1 MNLLLTVLGILL
13 LTVVPYILGCSNGAI
28 LVSKYILRDDIRTH
42 GSGNAGLTN
51 FSRVFGGKLTL
62 LVVLTDVLKAVF
74 GVLLGVL
81 GAHLLQRAGITA
93 ITDLRAKY
101 IAGLFCELGH
111 MFPVMFGFRG
121 GKGIMSGG
129 IIAIMI
135 DWRVAVVVWGS
146 FLILA
151 ATTKYVSLGSISTGF
166 LFPIM
171 AWVLFRDPVC
181 LVFAVIVGGL
191 IVFQHRG
198 NIVRLVHGNENKFS
212 FHKKA
217 N

>member
-1 MNLLLTVLGILL
+1 MNYLLLILGGLL

-51 FSRVFGGKLTL
+51 FSRVFGGKLTI
-62 LVVLTDVLKAVF
+62 LVIAADALKAVSAI
-74 GVLLGVL
+74 LLGIL
-81 GAHLLQRAGITA
+81 GAHLMTLGGFDGITA
-93 ITDLRAKY
+93 LRSKY
-101 IAGLFCELGH
+101 ISGLFCELGH
-111 MFPVMFGFRG
+111 MFPFMFGFKG

-146 FLILA
+146 FLLLTAI
-151 ATTKYVSLGSISTGF
+151 TKYVSVGSISTGI

-171 AWVLFRDPVC
+171 AWILYRDPVC
-181 LVFAVIVGGL
+181 LVFSIVVGGL

-198 NIVRLVHGNENKFS
+198 NIVRLIHGNENKFS
-212 FHKKA
+212 LHKK
-217 N
+217 

>member
-1 MNLLLTVLGILL
+1 MNILLIVLGILL

>member
-1 MNLLLTVLGILL
+1 MKYLLIVLGAAL

-51 FSRVFGGKLTL
+51 FNRVFGGKLTL
-62 LVVLTDVLKAVF
+62 LVIAADVLKAVF
-74 GVLLGVL
+74 AVLLGML
-81 GAHLLQRAGITA
+81 GARILGISPV
-93 ITDLRAKY
+93 RAKY

-135 DWRVAVVVWGS
+135 DWRVAIVVWGS
-146 FLILA
+146 FVLLTAI
-151 ATTKYVSLGSISTGF
+151 TKYVSVGSISTGI

-171 AWVLFRDPVC
+171 AWVLYRDPVC
-181 LVFAVIVGGL
+181 LVFALIVGGL

-198 NIVRLVHGNENKFS
+198 NIQRLIQGNENKFS
-212 FHKKA
+212 LHKKA
-217 N
+217 K

>member
-1 MNLLLTVLGILL
+1 MNILLIVLGILL
-13 LTVVPYILGCSNGAI
+13 LTVVPYVLGCSNGAI

-62 LVVLTDVLKAVF
+62 LVVLADVLKAVF

-81 GAHLLQRAGITA
+81 GAHLLQKAGITA
-93 ITDLRAKY
+93 VTDLRAKY

-151 ATTKYVSLGSISTGF
+151 AATKYVSLGSISTGF

>member
-1 MNLLLTVLGILL
+1 MTYLWIVLGILL
-13 LTVVPYILGCSNGAI
+13 LTAAPYILGCSNGAI

-51 FSRVFGGKLTL
+51 FNRVFGGKLTL
-62 LVVLTDVLKAVF
+62 LVILADVLKAVL

-81 GAHLLQRAGITA
+81 GAHLMQKSGVAFV
-93 ITDLRAKY
+93 TDLRAKY

-111 MFPVMFGFRG
+111 MYPAMFGFRG

-129 IIAIMI
+129 VIAIMI

-146 FLILA
+146 FVLLTAI
-151 ATTKYVSLGSISTGF
+151 TKYVSVGSISTGI

-171 AWVLFRDPVC
+171 AWVLYRDPVC
-181 LVFAVIVGGL
+181 LVFALAVGGL
-191 IVFQHRG
+191 IVFQHRS
-198 NIVRLVHGNENKFS
+198 NIQRLLQGSENKFS
-212 FHKKA
+212 LHKKA
-217 N
+217 K

>member
-1 MNLLLTVLGILL
+1 MNYLLLILGILL
-13 LTVVPYILGCSNGAI
+13 LTVIPYILGCSNGAI

-51 FSRVFGGKLTL
+51 FNRVFGGKLTL
-62 LVVLTDVLKAVF
+62 LVIAADVLKAVF
-74 GVLLGVL
+74 AVLLGVL
-81 GAHLLQRAGITA
+81 GAHCMLRAGIDG
-93 ITDLRAKY
+93 ISDLRAKY

-111 MFPVMFGFRG
+111 MFPIMFGFKG

-146 FLILA
+146 FLLLTAI
-151 ATTKYVSLGSISTGF
+151 TKYVSIGSISTGI

-181 LVFAVIVGGL
+181 LVLAILVGAL

-198 NIVRLVHGNENKFS
+198 NISRLIQGNENKFS
-212 FHKKA
+212 LHKKA
-217 N
+217 K

>member
-1 MNLLLTVLGILL
+1 MKYLLIVLGTAL

-51 FSRVFGGKLTL
+51 FNRVFGGKLTL
-62 LVVLTDVLKAVF
+62 LVIAADVLKAVF
-74 GVLLGVL
+74 AVLLGML
-81 GAHLLQRAGITA
+81 GARILGISPV
-93 ITDLRAKY
+93 RAKY

-146 FLILA
+146 FVLLTAI
-151 ATTKYVSLGSISTGF
+151 TKYVSVGSISTGI

-171 AWVLFRDPVC
+171 AWVLYRDPVC
-181 LVFAVIVGGL
+181 LVFALIVGGL

-198 NIVRLVHGNENKFS
+198 NIQRLIQGNENKFS
-212 FHKKA
+212 LHKKA
-217 N
+217 K

>member
-1 MNLLLTVLGILL
+1 MNILLIVLGILL
-13 LTVVPYILGCSNGAI
+13 LTVVPYVLGCSNGAI

-62 LVVLTDVLKAVF
+62 LVVLADVLKAVF

-81 GAHLLQRAGITA
+81 GAHLLQRAGVSA

-151 ATTKYVSLGSISTGF
+151 AATKYVSLGSISTGI

-181 LVFAVIVGGL
+181 MVFAVIVGGL
-191 IVFQHRG
+191 IVFQHRS
-198 NIVRLVHGNENKFS
+198 NIQRLIHGNENKFS

>member
-1 MNLLLTVLGILL
+1 MNVLLIVLGILL
-13 LTVVPYILGCSNGAI
+13 LTVIPYLLGCSNGAI
-28 LVSKYILRDDIRTH
+28 LVSKYILRDDIRAH

-51 FSRVFGGKLTL
+51 FNRVFGGKLTL
-62 LVVLTDVLKAVF
+62 LVILADVLKAVL
-74 GVLLGVL
+74 GVLLGIL
-81 GAHLLQRAGITA
+81 GAQLLAKGGW
-93 ITDLRAKY
+93 DLVSSRQAKY

-111 MFPVMFGFRG
+111 MYPVMFGFKG

-146 FLILA
+146 FLLLTAI
-151 ATTKYVSLGSISTGF
+151 TKYVSVGSISTGI

-171 AWVLFRDPVC
+171 AWVLYRDPVC
-181 LVFAVIVGGL
+181 LVFAIIVGGL

-198 NIVRLVHGNENKFS
+198 NISRLVHGNENKFS
-212 FHKKA
+212 LHGKNK
-217 N
+217 